1 MKTEARCLSGRLAA
15 TTMLLCAGLAGCGPT
30 KTQVQPDT
38 ASIAAAEATSAKEE
52 ALVLETAPVEP
63 AATSAPME
71 DVTAMAEPEAT
82 VPAMIE
88 VAQPVDAAES
98 AIAVASAPVV
108 ESTPQPD
115 ATAARTNTM
124 PLAVPVNIRVDDA
137 HWLGEPWT
145 KRAPVSFEALT
156 DTNISE
162 YLVTVP
168 LEYREGMRQDFGD
181 VRFTLEDGAKDIRY
195 ALEDVVAGQTA
206 KATVLVPT
214 LSGGMPPLV
223 FLYYGNPEATTTA
236 DAKLLGAAKKDAP
249 RPTAQVNLSTEREV
263 KYAIVPPVE
272 PPPGAASS
280 PASVSNEVVVPPAP
294 PPALGGQA
302 GE

>member
-1 MKTEARCLSGRLAA
+1 MKTEARRLSGRLAA
-15 TTMLLCAGLAGCGPT
+15 TTMLLCAGLAGCSPA

-38 ASIAAAEATSAKEE
+38 ASIAPAEATSAKEE
-52 ALVLETAPVEP
+52 ALALEPAPVEP
-63 AATSAPME
+63 AATSIPME
-71 DVTAMAEPEAT
+71 DVTAMA
-82 VPAMIE
+82 
-88 VAQPVDAAES
+88 QPVAPPATIEIAEPVDDAEPAV
-98 AIAVASAPVV
+98 AVASSPVV
-108 ESTPQPD
+108 EVAVPPD

-145 KRAPVSFEALT
+145 KRAPVSFDALT

-181 VRFTLEDGAKDIRY
+181 VRFTLEDGAKAIRY
-195 ALEDVVAGQTA
+195 ALEEVVAGQTA

-214 LSGGMPPLV
+214 LSGGLPPLV

-236 DAKLLGAAKKDAP
+236 DAKLLGAATPEVP

-263 KYAIVPPVE
+263 KYAIVPPME
-272 PPPGAASS
+272 PPPGVTSNPSA
-280 PASVSNEVVVPPAP
+280 VSNEVVIPPP
-294 PPALGGQA
+294 PPALGAQA
-302 GE
+302 GQ